1 MPVQIGAKSSTLSD
15 PTGLMSDCHRRIEMY
30 MRALSAAADFAD
42 RRLDEDE
49 HNALDAALRY
59 FREAAPKHNADEE
72 ESLFPRLRALPDLE
86 VQRALADLDRLEQ
99 EHRWA
104 APLHAEVD
112 RLGQHWILEGRLA
125 DDQVHAFQF
134 AVRKLDSM
142 YCTHIEFEDR
152 VLFPLAARVLS
163 SEQKAEVAQEMAKR
177 RNLNSFALRKLQPS
191 GAVAEAVDAA
201 PREIGA
207 EGRPHDRHARF

>member
-1 MPVQIGAKSSTLSD
+1 
-15 PTGLMSDCHRRIEMY
+15 MSDCHRRIEMF
-30 MRALSAAADFAD
+30 MRALSAAAEFEG

-49 HNALDAALRY
+49 RHALDAALRY

-72 ESLFPRLRALPDLE
+72 ESLFPRLRALPHLE
-86 VQRALADLDRLEQ
+86 VQRALADLDHLEQ
-99 EHRWA
+99 EHCWA

-112 RLGQHWILEGRLA
+112 RLGQQWLLEGRLA
-125 DDQVHAFQF
+125 ADQVHAFQS
-134 AVRKLDSM
+134 AVGKLDSM
-142 YCTHIEFEDR
+142 YRTHIEFEDR

-177 RNLNSFALRKLQPS
+177 RNLNSFALRKLQPP
-191 GAVAEAVDAA
+191 GAVAGAVHAA

-207 EGRPHDRHARF
+207 EGPHERHPRF